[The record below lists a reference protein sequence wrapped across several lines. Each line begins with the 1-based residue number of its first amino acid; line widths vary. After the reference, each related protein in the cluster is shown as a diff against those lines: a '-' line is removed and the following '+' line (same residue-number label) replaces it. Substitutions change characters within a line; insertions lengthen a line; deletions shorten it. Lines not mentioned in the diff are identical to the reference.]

1 MRPFDSAYKQL
12 ETRPP
17 RLRLR
22 SGWFFVLSIASAI
35 AAWWLVA
42 FLTDLPA
49 FILPTPGQVWTRF
62 LAALGDGTL
71 LRHAAATLEEVL
83 LGLLLGTLF
92 AIITGY
98 LIANSR
104 SAERF
109 LSPYLVAS
117 QAIPV
122 VAIAP
127 LLVIWLGPGLLSK
140 VLICALIVYFPVL
153 IITVTG
159 LRAVPRSLHDLMHS
173 LRATRWQILRYLE
186 IPAALPIFLGGLRI
200 GATLAVIGSVVGEL
214 VGAERG
220 LGFLVNVGR
229 GQYDTALVFVAV
241 FTLVFIALSL
251 YGFIVWLEGRLLRWQ
266 EWRAK

>member
-1 MRPFDSAYKQL
+1 MRPLDSAFRQL
-12 ETRPP
+12 ENRPP
-17 RLRLR
+17 RFRLR
-22 SGWFFVLSIASAI
+22 SGWIFALSIACAV

-42 FLTDLPA
+42 LLTDLPA
-49 FILPTPGQVWTRF
+49 FILPTPAQVGARF
-62 LAALGDGTL
+62 LTAIRDGTL
-71 LRHAAATLEEVL
+71 LRNTAATLEEVL
-83 LGLLLGTLF
+83 LGLLLGTVF
-92 AIITGY
+92 AIVTGY

-104 SAERF
+104 AAERF

-117 QAIPV
+117 QAIPI

-159 LRAVPRSLHDLMHS
+159 LRAVPRSLHDLMRS
-173 LRATRWQILRYLE
+173 LHATRWQILRYLE
-186 IPAALPIFLGGLRI
+186 IPAVLPIFLGGLRI

-214 VGAERG
+214 VGADQG

-251 YGFIVWLEGRLLRWQ
+251 YGILVWLEGRLLRWQ
-266 EWRAK
+266 EWRTK